1 MNSKKIV
8 ITGGAGFIGSEL
20 GHRLNKKGYEV
31 ILIDNLSFGY
41 IENLIIDGKVFGKF
55 ILKDIRDNCQELA
68 DIFKDAYCIF
78 HFAAI
83 SALPVCQSDPGMA
96 ISINVAGTANVL
108 EAARRANA
116 RRVVFASTSAIYERN
131 KNFPSKEEDIADPYL
146 VYSVSKINAEKICK
160 AFSDVYGMNIVITR
174 YYNVYGP
181 NQDSRRKSPP
191 FTIYVIRE
199 LLNKRTPVLHSDGT
213 QKRDYVYIEDINDLN
228 ILCMEHPKA
237 VGEIFN
243 VASGETY
250 SVNEI
255 YNIISDELKT
265 NIKPVYKDS
274 TKFWQD
280 YSELSNGN
288 YPIKPEVIRDEVNKF
303 TLGDNTKAKE
313 ILGWNPSISI
323 REGLRRLIEAAKEQR
338 TQ

>member
-1 MNSKKIV
+1 
-8 ITGGAGFIGSEL
+8 
-20 GHRLNKKGYEV
+20 
-31 ILIDNLSFGY
+31 
-41 IENLIIDGKVFGKF
+41 
-55 ILKDIRDNCQELA
+55 
-68 DIFKDAYCIF
+68 
-78 HFAAI
+78 
-83 SALPVCQSDPGMA
+83 
-96 ISINVAGTANVL
+96 
-108 EAARRANA
+108 
-116 RRVVFASTSAIYERN
+116 
-131 KNFPSKEEDIADPYL
+131 
-146 VYSVSKINAEKICK
+146 
-160 AFSDVYGMNIVITR
+160 
-174 YYNVYGP
+174 
-181 NQDSRRKSPP
+181 
-191 FTIYVIRE
+191 
-199 LLNKRTPVLHSDGT
+199 
-213 QKRDYVYIEDINDLN
+213 
-228 ILCMEHPKA
+228 MEHPKA